1 MFTKGRL
8 RRYALLLIG
17 AAVTFVA
24 AVGCGQTEP
33 APQPETKKVVTDM
46 QRQTMQQMNEA
57 AEAAYQS
64 MQVGDAEETRARLAQ
79 LSVLSTKLPYEGITT
94 VEGIEAVT
102 GAIADAMHA
111 LNGAKPDP
119 VDASVRVAGARLAVD
134 ALMHREQPMWLEFHK
149 PLSSDLEAMDAAAV
163 NASDPEASK
172 ALAMWRGH
180 VSIVRPAI
188 VVSRDAG
195 TAVQLD
201 SITAFLEEGVRTAN
215 WSGIVQALP
224 GLEQALGNV
233 FDDEDRETV
242 SPLLP
247 TAEPPHPI
255 LWSLVLGAFIV
266 AVLGYVAWRRYEAD
280 QGVVR
285 VKRERDF
292 DANA

>member
-1 MFTKGRL
+1 MFASGRM
-8 RRYALLLIG
+8 RRIALCFIG
-17 AAVTFVA
+17 AVSLA
-24 AVGCGQTEP
+24 AAAGCGTQAP
-33 APQPETKKVVTDM
+33 MPQPETKKVVTDL
-46 QRQTMQQMNEA
+46 QRQTMEQMNDT

-64 MQVGDAEETRARLAQ
+64 VQTGDVEEARARLAR
-79 LSVLSTKLPYEGITT
+79 LSVLSTKLSYDGITT

-111 LNGAKPDP
+111 LNGAAPNP
-119 VDASVRVAGARLAVD
+119 VDASMRVAGARLAVD
-134 ALMHREQPMWLEFHK
+134 ALAHREQPMWLGFLK
-149 PLSSDLEAMDAAAV
+149 PLTSDLEAMETAAA

-180 VSIVRPAI
+180 VEIVRPAI
-188 VVSRDAG
+188 VVSRDPEA
-195 TAVQLD
+195 AVQLD

-215 WSGIVQALP
+215 WSAIRQALP
-224 GLEQALGNV
+224 GLEQALARV

-255 LWSLVLGAFIV
+255 LWSLALGAFIV
-266 AVLGYVAWRRYEAD
+266 TVLTYVAWRRYEAD
-280 QGVVR
+280 QGIAR

-292 DANA
+292 DADA

>member
-1 MFTKGRL
+1 MFSNGRM
-8 RRYALLLIG
+8 RRYALLLAG
-17 AAVTFVA
+17 AVTIFA
-24 AVGCGQTEP
+24 AGGCGQSEP
-33 APQPETKKVVTDM
+33 APQPETKKVVTDL

-64 MQVGDAEETRARLAQ
+64 MQTGDAEETRARLAQ

-111 LNGAKPDP
+111 LNGAKPDA
-119 VDASVRVAGARLAVD
+119 VDASIRVAGARLAVD
-134 ALMHREQPMWLEFHK
+134 ALLHREQPMWLEFHK
-149 PLSSDLEAMDAAAV
+149 PLVSDLEAMETAAT
-163 NASDPEASK
+163 NGSDPEASR
-172 ALAMWRGH
+172 ALGMWRGH

-188 VVSRDAG
+188 VVSRDSG

-215 WSGIVQALP
+215 WTGIRQALP
-224 GLEQALGNV
+224 GLEQALGSV

-255 LWSLVLGAFIV
+255 LWSIGLGAFIV
-266 AVLGYVAWRRYEAD
+266 SVLGYVAWRRYEAE

-292 DANA
+292 EGDV